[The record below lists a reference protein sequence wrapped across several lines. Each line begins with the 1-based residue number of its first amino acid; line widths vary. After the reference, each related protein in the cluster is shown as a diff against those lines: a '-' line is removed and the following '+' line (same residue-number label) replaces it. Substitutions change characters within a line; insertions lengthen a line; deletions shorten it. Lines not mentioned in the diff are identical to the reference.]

1 MAGYSWTVH
10 QYVHKNDGSGA
21 VSHYS
26 NSGTASVPQG
36 SGYSVNVTIRANP
49 YTRDGYDFL
58 GYARGSDGGSPAYQP
73 GEGYTV
79 SFSAGTGNKS
89 LNWYCKWRLKTYA
102 VTYNANGGT
111 GAPGSQTKTHGVTL
125 TLSST
130 VPTRANYIFQGWAT
144 SSTGAVAYQPG
155 GSYTANAAVTLY
167 AIWKVAAGILT
178 SVSNTEVGS
187 SGTASWTK
195 ISESHSYKLV
205 LSMVGADSVTVDSI
219 PAGTSSTAFT
229 IPNAWISA
237 LPNSATATAT
247 AVLYSYNG
255 ETLVGSTQKQFTVT
269 VPATIKPTISAFTAV
284 PHSANPTA
292 DGWGDAVQG
301 YSFLT
306 LSVTATPGTGA
317 TVSNIVFQGHGISQ
331 SSQSTTGNT
340 AVLTSTGAQTY
351 TVTVTDSRG
360 RSSSTTLT
368 VTVYEYANP
377 SISSLTTVRC
387 LSDGTQSDT
396 EGDRIKVLPVFVF
409 SSVNSHNVLTV
420 NKVEYKAHDSSSWL
434 DGPTSLVSGVWCT
447 PFGPADITKAF
458 DVRFTITDSLG
469 STYAIE
475 TIVQS
480 VVGFAIGLN
489 NDRARFG
496 GPVQKAGLQVDWDT
510 EFNGVVDVTNR
521 RCSATLSSAGW
532 YRVMNFDD
540 TNAGYQQGATGAEIV
555 FHITRRRTN
564 AGEET
569 HEVKMLCLYNDVKFV
584 DEVSATYPSYQRIDK
599 IRYTYDSDGA
609 HVDIHVNNT
618 APAVCVDFEVYCEPD
633 RQSMYT
639 AASLESVADA
649 PAGETV
655 LKTYEFVGNT
665 EILRQTFTPVAGAS
679 YSFFGGCWYAKDGK
693 HCHVHVGINGLTA
706 NTAAIV
712 YTLPSSMIPPTW
724 AVALGVSDFLSPAR
738 IIIYTSGEVEILTSA
753 TSALLDID
761 YYVE

>member
-10 QYVHKNDGSGA
+10 QYIHKNDGSGA

-155 GSYTANAAVTLY
+155 GSYTANAPVTLY

-229 IPNAWISA
+229 IPNAWLSA

-284 PHSANPTA
+284 PHSDNPTA

-306 LSVTATPGTGA
+306 LSVTATPGTCA

-331 SSQSTTGNT
+331 SSQSATVNT

-396 EGDRIKVLPVFVF
+396 EGDSIKVLPVFVF

-521 RCSATLSSAGW
+521 RCSATLSSSGW
-532 YRVMNFDD
+532 YRVMKFDAGSTALVEGGLGAIVNFS
-540 TNAGYQQGATGAEIV
+540 
-555 FHITRRRTN
+555 ITRRQGQSTNEAHGITLDFVRTP
-564 AGEET
+564 A
-569 HEVKMLCLYNDVKFV
+569 LAFV
-584 DEVSATYPSYQRIDK
+584 NENSKSGTLLIDK
-599 IRYTYDSDGA
+599 IRYNTAGTVGYI
-609 HVDIHVNNT
+609 DIHYTGTT
-618 APAVCVDFEVYCEPD
+618 AEDVAVCFDVNTLPSYF
-633 RQSMYT
+633 SSF
-639 AASLESVADA
+639 AAESLQSVADA

-655 LKTYEFVGNT
+655 LTTY
-665 EILRQTFTPVAGAS
+665 TFA
-679 YSFFGGCWYAKDGK
+679 
-693 HCHVHVGINGLTA
+693 A
-706 NTAAIV
+706 NTSIADVVTSGSVRHSYRRSGNVVVIGMQSLGGTSLSQNAYTTV
-712 YTLPSSMIPPTW
+712 ATLPVGLRPLETINFAADNTGGSINIGGKVEPNGNVDLYATNSSTSYW
-724 AVALGVSDFLSPAR
+724 RFSVSY
-738 IIIYTSGEVEILTSA
+738 IV
-753 TSALLDID
+753 
-761 YYVE
+761 

>member
-10 QYVHKNDGSGA
+10 QYIHKNDGSGA

-229 IPNAWISA
+229 IPNAWLSA

-360 RSSSTTLT
+360 LSSSTTLT

-469 STYAIE
+469 NTYAIE

-480 VVGFAIGLN
+480 VVGFALGLK

-496 GPVQKAGLQVDWDT
+496 GPVVKPGLQVDWPT
-510 EFNGVVDVTNR
+510 EFNGTLDITPR

-532 YRVMNFDD
+532 YRVLSHTGGIPNGGIIKFRIGRNQNGECHEIDLLVPY
-540 TNAGYQQGATGAEIV
+540 GYGFA
-555 FHITRRRTN
+555 N
-564 AGEET
+564 
-569 HEVKMLCLYNDVKFV
+569 
-584 DEVSATYPSYQRIDK
+584 EVSSTSTNFGITK
-599 IRYTYDSDGA
+599 IRVTSSPNVA
-609 HVDIHVNNT
+609 VDVYYALST
-618 APAVCVDFEVYCEPD
+618 SCTLRVDFTVAGTIV
-633 RQSMYT
+633 QSNVV
-639 AASLESVADA
+639 AESLQSVADS

-655 LKTYEFVGNT
+655 LTTYDFFANSNVAPFKFTAGGKDWWFEKRDGVVYFNSPYDITSVGT
-665 EILRQTFTPVAGAS
+665 GFTN
-679 YSFFGGCWYAKDGK
+679 
-693 HCHVHVGINGLTA
+693 VG
-706 NTAAIV
+706 
-712 YTLPSSMIPPTW
+712 TLPVGFRPRMHMYLPCGNNYTQFQMVVISTN
-724 AVALGVSDFLSPAR
+724 GDVSF
-738 IIIYTSGEVEILTSA
+738 YTSTA
-753 TSALLDID
+753 TSTARNCAFSSSWVA
-761 YYVE
+761 YS

>member
-10 QYVHKNDGSGA
+10 QYIHKNDGSGA

-89 LNWYCKWRLKTYA
+89 LNWYCKWRQKTYA

-155 GSYTANAAVTLY
+155 GSYTANDAVTLY

-229 IPNAWISA
+229 IPNAWLSA

-292 DGWGDAVQG
+292 DGWGHVKDAHLGDDLGDAVDRGVGQG
-301 YSFLT
+301 T
-306 LSVTATPGTGA
+306 L
-317 TVSNIVFQGHGISQ
+317 
-331 SSQSTTGNT
+331 
-340 AVLTSTGAQTY
+340 
-351 TVTVTDSRG
+351 
-360 RSSSTTLT
+360 
-368 VTVYEYANP
+368 
-377 SISSLTTVRC
+377 
-387 LSDGTQSDT
+387 
-396 EGDRIKVLPVFVF
+396 
-409 SSVNSHNVLTV
+409 
-420 NKVEYKAHDSSSWL
+420 
-434 DGPTSLVSGVWCT
+434 
-447 PFGPADITKAF
+447 
-458 DVRFTITDSLG
+458 
-469 STYAIE
+469 
-475 TIVQS
+475 
-480 VVGFAIGLN
+480 
-489 NDRARFG
+489 
-496 GPVQKAGLQVDWDT
+496 LQ
-510 EFNGVVDVTNR
+510 N
-521 RCSATLSSAGW
+521 
-532 YRVMNFDD
+532 
-540 TNAGYQQGATGAEIV
+540 
-555 FHITRRRTN
+555 
-564 AGEET
+564 
-569 HEVKMLCLYNDVKFV
+569 
-584 DEVSATYPSYQRIDK
+584 
-599 IRYTYDSDGA
+599 
-609 HVDIHVNNT
+609 
-618 APAVCVDFEVYCEPD
+618 
-633 RQSMYT
+633 
-639 AASLESVADA
+639 
-649 PAGETV
+649 
-655 LKTYEFVGNT
+655 
-665 EILRQTFTPVAGAS
+665 
-679 YSFFGGCWYAKDGK
+679 
-693 HCHVHVGINGLTA
+693 
-706 NTAAIV
+706 
-712 YTLPSSMIPPTW
+712 
-724 AVALGVSDFLSPAR
+724 LGVAHGYPRHRCDRF
-738 IIIYTSGEVEILTSA
+738 
-753 TSALLDID
+753 
-761 YYVE
+761 